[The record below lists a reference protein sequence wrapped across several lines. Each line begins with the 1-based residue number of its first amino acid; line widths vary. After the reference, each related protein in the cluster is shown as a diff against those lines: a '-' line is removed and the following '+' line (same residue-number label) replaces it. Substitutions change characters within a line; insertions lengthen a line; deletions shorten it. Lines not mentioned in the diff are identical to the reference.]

1 MSKQLDKIYENFL
14 EGTCKKYSVPAEAES
29 LLKEGF
35 AKYTAMCEAS
45 TTAHAS
51 FASDFAN
58 RICKFLIPHFQK
70 TPDRGETLTAHF
82 TIQDCPCD
90 AKYTLDGF
98 TIESGRYAPASMGLG
113 KRNKYEFVIR
123 GGYPGWLKSSQ
134 SRKLEL
140 AKAAN
145 ELAEEF

>member
-1 MSKQLDKIYENFL
+1 MNALDKIYENFL

-70 TPDRGETLTAHF
+70 TPDRG
-82 TIQDCPCD
+82 D
-90 AKYTLDGF
+90 TLDGF

>member
-1 MSKQLDKIYENFL
+1 MSKELDKIYENFL
-14 EGTCKKYSVPAEAES
+14 EGTCKKYNVPAEAER

-35 AKYTAMCEAS
+35 GRYSAMCEAS

-58 RICKFLIPHFQK
+58 KICKFLTVHFQK
-70 TPDRGETLTAHF
+70 VPDRGETLTARF
-82 TIQDCPCD
+82 TIQDCPCE

-98 TIESGRYAPASMGLG
+98 TIESGKYAPASMGLG
-113 KRNKYEFVIR
+113 KRNRHEFVIR
-123 GGYPGWLKSSQ
+123 GGYPGWLKTSQ